1 VAARAQTERD
11 VGRARE
17 ALARANTR
25 DRAERVRLE
34 TIAAHAT
41 ERLGELRAEE
51 GVARAA
57 APDPAARERGAAIER
72 ILAERRRL
80 SVEAAIVAEPRYLTE
95 ALGRRPEGLRRRLEW
110 EGAADTVERHRQLL
124 GVRDRD
130 RALGEEPSVA
140 SQRAE
145 WQRAR
150 RELEAVQARVAK
162 RDLTRDRERVAG
174 IGIER

>member
-110 EGAADTVERHRQLL
+110 ERAVHSVERHRQLL
-124 GVRDRD
+124 GVRDPD
-130 RALGEEPSVA
+130 RALGEEPRS
-140 SQRAE
+140 RDE
-145 WQRAR
+145 RAR
-150 RELEAVQARVAK
+150 WASVQRELETLRVRVVD
-162 RDLTRDRERVAG
+162 RDLTQHRERVAG